1 MKLVTFQS
9 IQAVQDLLKKGY
21 LECNEEKINMQK
33 MGYVYDWII
42 EKMNQ
47 KTKNPHNTKYPLW
60 CWVKC
65 YNGICPA
72 KRKGTPIE
80 GFDVKITFNKNKKDV
95 FITDYRKYSFLLNNQ
110 FIPNNLEEKEQF
122 EKETKKYKI
131 KQEELLAVSRK
142 DKYKQCRIDKSFID
156 ICKKIRRSF
165 DRCITED
172 SDILQGCVWRIE
184 IDEIDTIEILKKDG
198 NIYGSLNY
206 VRSNGERMNWIDSY
220 YRNLK

>member
-1 MKLVTFQS
+1 M
-9 IQAVQDLLKKGY
+9 
-21 LECNEEKINMQK
+21 
-33 MGYVYDWII
+33 
-42 EKMNQ
+42 
-47 KTKNPHNTKYPLW
+47 
-60 CWVKC
+60 
-65 YNGICPA
+65 
-72 KRKGTPIE
+72 
-80 GFDVKITFNKNKKDV
+80 
-95 FITDYRKYSFLLNNQ
+95 
-110 FIPNNLEEKEQF
+110 EEKEQF

-131 KQEELLAVSRK
+131 RQEELVAVSRRDK
-142 DKYKQCRIDKSFID
+142 DIQCRTDKAFID

-220 YRNLK
+220 YRNLKYIGYKD

>member
-21 LECNEEKINMQK
+21 LECDEEKINIQK

-47 KTKNPHNTKYPLW
+47 KIKNPHNTKYPIW

-72 KRKGTPIE
+72 KRKGNPIE
-80 GFDVKITFNKNKKDV
+80 GFDVKITFNKNKNDV

-131 KQEELLAVSRK
+131 RQEELVAVSRRDK
-142 DKYKQCRIDKSFID
+142 DIQCRTDKAFID

-172 SDILQGCVWRIE
+172 SDILQGCVWRIKL
-184 IDEIDTIEILKKDG
+184 DEIDTIEILKKDG

-220 YRNLK
+220 YESLK